1 MKTAGLIAGPLL
13 ALLVFA
19 LNPGDNPPEARRLLG
34 IVVMAICF
42 WMTEAILLPATALL
56 ASSLAIVTGVAPA
69 SEVLAPYAN
78 PVIFLFTGT
87 FLLAEAFATYRLD
100 RTLVAAILREGRGS
114 SAAGLMAGFGSAAAA
129 ISTVISN
136 TATAALVTP
145 LAVGAVEQRGGIEVS
160 ADGRSRRGRPWASS
174 VMLMIAYGATVGG
187 MATIIGTPPNLL
199 VAGFLDELAGVRVS
213 FTAWLIF
220 GVPVAVSVLLA
231 SYVLT
236 RLMTEAAALSPVA
249 THEARDSAKKDEEL
263 SPREI
268 RNGAR
273 WTLFAFALAGFLW
286 TLPAIAGLVVGR
298 DAPAARLLE
307 RLLPEA
313 GVALLCASLLFV
325 MPVRWASRRFALSW
339 EEGRRV
345 NWGII
350 LLFGGGLSLGSLAQS
365 TGLAAKAG
373 EVIHGTGL
381 AESPA
386 GFLAV
391 CIVVSI
397 LISEFASN
405 TAATTLIVPIVIAAA
420 HAVGHDPVRPA
431 LGAGLAAT
439 CGFIFPVST
448 PPNAIVFATGLVP
461 LWKMIRVGLLLDLA
475 AGALI
480 WLWLIAL
487 TPLLPH

>member
-34 IVVMAICF
+34 ILVLAICF
-42 WMTEAILLPATALL
+42 WMTEAIPLPATALL

-78 PVIFLFTGT
+78 PVIFLFMGT
-87 FLLAEAFATYRLD
+87 FLLAEAFARYRLD
-100 RTLVAAILREGRGS
+100 RTLVTAILGKGRGA
-114 SAAGLMAGFGSAAAA
+114 SAAGLMAGFGAASAA

-145 LAVGAVEQRGGIEVS
+145 LAVGAVEQRGGIETS
-160 ADGRSRRGRPWASS
+160 AGGRRAKPWASG
-174 VMLMIAYGATVGG
+174 VMLMVAWGATAGG

-199 VAGFLDELAGVRVS
+199 VAGFMDELIGVRVT
-213 FTAWLIF
+213 FAAWLIF
-220 GVPVAVSVLLA
+220 GIPVAASILLA
-231 SYVLT
+231 SFLWT
-236 RLMTEAAALSPVA
+236 RLTTEAPALS
-249 THEARDSAKKDEEL
+249 REERPQERGFAGDDDL
-263 SPREI
+263 TPQEI
-268 RNGAR
+268 GNGAR

-286 TLPAIAGLVVGR
+286 TLPAIAGLVLGR
-298 DAPAARLLE
+298 EAPTARLLE

-313 GVALLCASLLFV
+313 GVALLCASLLFLL
-325 MPVRWASRRFALSW
+325 PVRWARRRFALTW

-365 TGLAAKAG
+365 TGLAQKAG
-373 EVIHGTGL
+373 EAIHGTGL

-405 TAATTLIVPIVIAAA
+405 TASTTLIVPIVIAAA
-420 HAVGHDPVRPA
+420 QAAGHDPVRPA

-461 LWKMIRVGLLLDLA
+461 LWRMIRVGLLLDLT
-475 AGALI
+475 AGVLI

-487 TPLLPH
+487 TPVLPR